1 MATPLM
7 DSVTYLAFTANHS
20 KGFVKLSPHEIAILP
35 LVLKAYPACV
45 LLQFTNYYH
54 PTCSVDVAMYMQ
66 PRLCFSCKSQRGFE
80 FRLTI
85 AALDMAKCEANDVIQ
100 AHNRNFG
107 SHLAELPIRPARR
120 ASTPACCAI

>member
-66 PRLCFSCKSQRGFE
+66 RGFE